1 METKALSVRQLNF
14 YIKSLIDGDPRLNF
28 VTVLGEISNLK
39 NHYQSGHIYFTL
51 KDKEAS
57 INCVMFRS
65 NASRIKFIPEN
76 GQQVIVRGRVSV
88 YERDGVYQIYADEMN
103 DAGLGDIA
111 LKFEQTKKKLE
122 AEGLFDM
129 DSKRKIPQFPKK
141 IAVVTSP
148 TGAAIRDIVNII
160 SRRWKLAEILI
171 CPVSV
176 QGDSAVPEMLSALD
190 KLYETDGIDVCIIGR
205 GGGSAEDLWAFN
217 DERLAYKIYES
228 HFPVISAVGHETDF
242 TISDFVAD
250 LRAPTPSAA
259 AELAVPN
266 GEEILSYLIKREG
279 QLKNLLKAKYENSYL
294 KFERL
299 RDNRVFT
306 NPVEAI
312 ISGRA
317 QSVDLLSDRMTYSL
331 RETIANLKL
340 SLSKSAAGLDALSPL
355 KTLARGYTV
364 ASVEGKTVA
373 SVKQLKKDDILD
385 IRFAD
390 GRAVAQIQEIKVTD
404 NER

>member
-57 INCVMFRS
+57 INCVVFRS

-279 QLKNLLKAKYENSYL
+279 QLKNFLKAKYENSYL

-373 SVKQLKKDDILD
+373 SIKQLKKDDILD

-404 NER
+404 NE

>member
-122 AEGLFDM
+122 AEGLFDV

-228 HFPVISAVGHETDF
+228 PFPIISAVGHETDF

-317 QSVDLLSDRMTYSL
+317 QSVDLLSDRMTSSL

-385 IRFAD
+385 IRFVD

-404 NER
+404 NE

>member
-14 YIKSLIDGDPRLNF
+14 YIKSLIDGDPRLNC

-39 NHYQSGHIYFTL
+39 NHYQSGHLYFTL
-51 KDKEAS
+51 KDKDAS

-65 NASRIKFIPEN
+65 YASRIKFTPEN

-88 YERDGVYQIYADEMN
+88 YERDGVYQIYAEEMN
-103 DAGLGDIA
+103 DAGLGNIA

-122 AEGLFDM
+122 AEGLFDI
-129 DSKRKIPQFPKK
+129 DSKRKIPRFPKK

-148 TGAAIRDIVNII
+148 TGAAVRDIVNII

-190 KLYETDGIDVCIIGR
+190 RLYELDGIDVCIIGR

-228 HFPVISAVGHETDF
+228 PFPVISAVGHETDF

-266 GEEILSYLIKREG
+266 GEEILNYLIKREG
-279 QLKNLLKAKYENSYL
+279 QLKNLLFAKYENSYL

-299 RDNRVFT
+299 ASNKVFT
-306 NPVEAI
+306 NPVEVI

-317 QSVDLLSDRMTYSL
+317 QTVDLLADRMASAL
-331 RETIANLKL
+331 RQTLANLKL
-340 SLSKSAAGLDALSPL
+340 RLGKSAAGLDALSPL
-355 KTLARGYTV
+355 KTLARGYAV
-364 ASVEGKTVA
+364 PSIEGKTVG
-373 SVKQLKKDDILD
+373 SVKELKSDDILD
-385 IRFAD
+385 IRFFD
-390 GRAVAQIQEIKVTD
+390 GVAKAQIQEIKVTD

>member
-14 YIKSLIDGDPRLNF
+14 YIKSLIDGDPRLNC

-39 NHYQSGHIYFTL
+39 NHYQSGHLYFTL
-51 KDKEAS
+51 KDKDAS

-65 NASRIKFIPEN
+65 YASRIKFTPEN

-88 YERDGVYQIYADEMN
+88 YERDGVYQIYAEEMN

-122 AEGLFDM
+122 AEGLFDIEN
-129 DSKRKIPQFPKK
+129 KRKIPRFPKK

-148 TGAAIRDIVNII
+148 TGAAVRDIVNII
-160 SRRWKLAEILI
+160 SRRWKSAEILI

-176 QGDSAVPEMLSALD
+176 QGDSAVPEMLTALD
-190 KLYETDGIDVCIIGR
+190 KLYELDGIDVCIIGR

-228 HFPVISAVGHETDF
+228 PFPVISAVGHETDF

-266 GEEILSYLIKREG
+266 GEEILDYLIKREG
-279 QLKNLLKAKYENSYL
+279 QLKNLLFAKYENSYL

-299 RDNRVFT
+299 ASNKVFT
-306 NPVEAI
+306 NPVEVI

-317 QSVDLLSDRMTYSL
+317 QTVDLLADRMASAL
-331 RETIANLKL
+331 RQTLANLKL
-340 SLSKSAAGLDALSPL
+340 RLGKSAAGLDALSPL
-355 KTLARGYTV
+355 KTLARGYAV
-364 ASVEGKTVA
+364 PSIDGRTVA
-373 SVKQLKKDDILD
+373 SVKQLKNDDILD
-385 IRFAD
+385 VRFFD
-390 GRAVAQIQEIKVTD
+390 GVAKAQIQEIKVTD

>member
-14 YIKSLIDGDPRLNF
+14 YIKSLIDGDPRLNC

-39 NHYQSGHIYFTL
+39 NHYQSGHLYFTL
-51 KDKEAS
+51 KDKDAS

-65 NASRIKFIPEN
+65 YASRIKFTPEN

-88 YERDGVYQIYADEMN
+88 YERDGVYQIYAEEMN

-122 AEGLFDM
+122 AEGLFDIE
-129 DSKRKIPQFPKK
+129 SKRKIPQFPKK

-148 TGAAIRDIVNII
+148 TGAAVRDIVNII

-176 QGDSAVPEMLSALD
+176 QGDNAVPEMLSALD
-190 KLYETDGIDVCIIGR
+190 RLYELDDIDVCIIGR

-228 HFPVISAVGHETDF
+228 PFPVISAVGHETDF

-259 AELAVPN
+259 AELAVPDC
-266 GEEILSYLIKREG
+266 EEILSYLLKREG
-279 QLKNLLKAKYENSYL
+279 QLKNLLFAKYENSYL

-299 RDNRVFT
+299 ASNKVFT
-306 NPVEAI
+306 NPAEVI

-317 QSVDLLSDRMTYSL
+317 QTVDLLADRMASAL
-331 RETIANLKL
+331 RQTLANLKL
-340 SLSKSAAGLDALSPL
+340 RLGKSAAGLDVLSPL
-355 KTLARGYTV
+355 KTLARGYAV
-364 ASVEGKTVA
+364 PSMEGKTVG
-373 SVKQLKKDDILD
+373 SVKQLKNDDILD
-385 IRFAD
+385 IRFFD
-390 GRAVAQIQEIKVTD
+390 GVAKAQIQEIKVTD

>member
-14 YIKSLIDGDPRLNF
+14 YIKSLIDGDPRLNC
-28 VTVLGEISNLK
+28 VTVSGEISNLK

-51 KDKEAS
+51 KDTDAG

-65 NASRIKFIPEN
+65 YASRIKFTPEN

-88 YERDGVYQIYADEMN
+88 YERDGVYQIYAEEMN

-122 AEGLFDM
+122 AEGLFDIEN
-129 DSKRKIPQFPKK
+129 KRKIPRFPKK

-148 TGAAIRDIVNII
+148 TGAAVRDIVNII
-160 SRRWKLAEILI
+160 SRRWKSAEILI

-190 KLYETDGIDVCIIGR
+190 RLYELDGIDVCIIGR

-228 HFPVISAVGHETDF
+228 PFPVISAVGHETDF

-266 GEEILSYLIKREG
+266 GEEILDYLIKREG
-279 QLKNLLKAKYENSYL
+279 QLKNLLFAKYENSYL

-299 RDNRVFT
+299 ASNKVFT
-306 NPVEAI
+306 NPAEVI

-317 QSVDLLSDRMTYSL
+317 QTVDLLADRMASAL
-331 RETIANLKL
+331 RQTVANLKL
-340 SLSKSAAGLDALSPL
+340 RLGKSAAGLDALSPL
-355 KTLARGYTV
+355 KTLARGYAITR
-364 ASVEGKTVA
+364 VEGKTIG
-373 SVKQLKKDDILD
+373 SVKQLKNDDILD
-385 IRFAD
+385 IRFLD
-390 GRAVAQIQEIKVTD
+390 GEAKAQIQEIKVTD

>member
-14 YIKSLIDGDPRLNF
+14 YIKSLIDGDPMLNF

-51 KDKEAS
+51 KDTDAS

-65 NASRIKFIPEN
+65 NATRIKFTPEN

-88 YERDGVYQIYADEMN
+88 YERDGVYQIYAEEMN

-122 AEGLFDM
+122 AEGLFDI
-129 DSKRKIPQFPKK
+129 DSKRKIPEFPKK

-148 TGAAIRDIVNII
+148 TGAAVRDIVNII

-176 QGDSAVPEMLSALD
+176 QGDNAVPEMLSALD
-190 KLYETDGIDVCIIGR
+190 RLYELDDIDVCIIGR

-228 HFPVISAVGHETDF
+228 PFPVISAVGHETDF

-259 AELAVPN
+259 AELAVPDC
-266 GEEILSYLIKREG
+266 EEISSYLSKREG
-279 QLKNLLKAKYENSYL
+279 QLNNLLKAKYENSYL

-404 NER
+404 NE

>member
-1 METKALSVRQLNF
+1 
-14 YIKSLIDGDPRLNF
+14 
-28 VTVLGEISNLK
+28 
-39 NHYQSGHIYFTL
+39 
-51 KDKEAS
+51 
-57 INCVMFRS
+57 
-65 NASRIKFIPEN
+65 
-76 GQQVIVRGRVSV
+76 
-88 YERDGVYQIYADEMN
+88 MN

-122 AEGLFDM
+122 AEGLFDI

-148 TGAAIRDIVNII
+148 TGAAIRDILNII

-176 QGDSAVPEMLSALD
+176 QGDNAVPEMLSALD
-190 KLYETDGIDVCIIGR
+190 RLYELDDIDVCIIGR

-228 HFPVISAVGHETDF
+228 PFPVISAVGHETDF

-259 AELAVPN
+259 AELAVPDC
-266 GEEILSYLIKREG
+266 EEILSYLLKREG

-294 KFERL
+294 RFERL
-299 RDNRVFT
+299 RTNRVFT
-306 NPVEAI
+306 NPGEVI
-312 ISGRA
+312 ISSRA
-317 QSVDLLSDRMTYSL
+317 QSVDLLADRMASSL
-331 RETIANLKL
+331 RETLANLKL
-340 SLSKSAAGLDALSPL
+340 RLGKSVAGLDALSPL
-355 KTLARGYTV
+355 KTLARGYSV
-364 ASVEGKTVA
+364 ASVEGKTVG
-373 SVKQLKKDDILD
+373 SVKELKSDDILD
-385 IRFAD
+385 IRFLD
-390 GRAVAQIQEIKVTD
+390 GVAVAKIQEIKVTD

>member
-1 METKALSVRQLNF
+1 
-14 YIKSLIDGDPRLNF
+14 
-28 VTVLGEISNLK
+28 
-39 NHYQSGHIYFTL
+39 
-51 KDKEAS
+51 
-57 INCVMFRS
+57 
-65 NASRIKFIPEN
+65 
-76 GQQVIVRGRVSV
+76 
-88 YERDGVYQIYADEMN
+88 
-103 DAGLGDIA
+103 
-111 LKFEQTKKKLE
+111 
-122 AEGLFDM
+122 
-129 DSKRKIPQFPKK
+129 
-141 IAVVTSP
+141 
-148 TGAAIRDIVNII
+148 
-160 SRRWKLAEILI
+160 
-171 CPVSV
+171 
-176 QGDSAVPEMLSALD
+176 
-190 KLYETDGIDVCIIGR
+190 
-205 GGGSAEDLWAFN
+205 
-217 DERLAYKIYES
+217 IYES
-228 HFPVISAVGHETDF
+228 PFPIISAVGHETDF
-242 TISDFVAD
+242 TISDFVSD

-317 QSVDLLSDRMTYSL
+317 QSVDLLSDRMTSSL

-404 NER
+404 NE

>member
-1 METKALSVRQLNF
+1 MDTKALSVRQLNF
-14 YIKSLIDGDPRLNF
+14 YIKSLIDGDPRLNC

-39 NHYQSGHIYFTL
+39 NHYQSGHLYFTL
-51 KDKEAS
+51 KDKDAS

-65 NASRIKFIPEN
+65 YVSRIKFTPEN

-88 YERDGVYQIYADEMN
+88 YERDGVYQIYAEEMN

-122 AEGLFDM
+122 AEGLFNL
-129 DSKRKIPQFPKK
+129 DSKRKIPKFPKK

-148 TGAAIRDIVNII
+148 TGAAVRDIVNII

-176 QGDSAVPEMLSALD
+176 QGDGAVPEMLTALD
-190 KLYETDGIDVCIIGR
+190 RLYELDGIDVCIIGR

-217 DERLAYKIYES
+217 DERLAYKIYEAP
-228 HFPVISAVGHETDF
+228 FPVISAVGHETDF

-266 GEEILSYLIKREG
+266 CEEILSYLLKREG
-279 QLKNLLKAKYENSYL
+279 QLKNLLFAKYENSYL

-299 RDNRVFT
+299 ASNKVFT
-306 NPVEAI
+306 NPAEVI
-312 ISGRA
+312 ICGRA
-317 QSVDLLSDRMTYSL
+317 QTVDLLADRMASAL
-331 RETIANLKL
+331 RQTLANLKL
-340 SLSKSAAGLDALSPL
+340 RLGKSAAGLDVLSPL
-355 KTLARGYTV
+355 KTLARGYAV
-364 ASVEGKTVA
+364 PSMEGKTVG
-373 SVKQLKKDDILD
+373 SVKQLKNDDILD
-385 IRFAD
+385 IRFFD
-390 GRAVAQIQEIKVTD
+390 GVAKAQIQEIKVTD
-404 NER
+404 NE

>member
-57 INCVMFRS
+57 INCVVFRS

-129 DSKRKIPQFPKK
+129 DSKREIPQFPKK

-279 QLKNLLKAKYENSYL
+279 QLKNFLKAKYENSYL

-317 QSVDLLSDRMTYSL
+317 QSVDLLSDRMTSSL

-373 SVKQLKKDDILD
+373 SIKQLKKDDILD

-404 NER
+404 NE

>member
-14 YIKSLIDGDPRLNF
+14 YIKSLIDGDPRLNC

-39 NHYQSGHIYFTL
+39 NHYQSGHLYFTL
-51 KDKEAS
+51 KDKDAS

-65 NASRIKFIPEN
+65 YASRIKFNPEN

-88 YERDGVYQIYADEMN
+88 YERDGVYQIYAEEMN

-122 AEGLFDM
+122 AEGLFDIEN
-129 DSKRKIPQFPKK
+129 KRKIPQFPKK

-148 TGAAIRDIVNII
+148 TGAAVRDIVNII

-176 QGDSAVPEMLSALD
+176 QGDGAVPEMLTALD
-190 KLYETDGIDVCIIGR
+190 KLYELDGIDVCIVGR

-217 DERLAYKIYES
+217 DERLAYKIYEAP
-228 HFPVISAVGHETDF
+228 FPVISAVGHETDF

-266 GEEILSYLIKREG
+266 GEEILSYLLKREG
-279 QLKNLLKAKYENSYL
+279 QLKNLLFAKYENSYL

-299 RDNRVFT
+299 ASNKVFT
-306 NPVEAI
+306 NPAEVI

-317 QSVDLLSDRMTYSL
+317 QTVDLLADKMASAL
-331 RETIANLKL
+331 RETLANLKL
-340 SLSKSAAGLDALSPL
+340 SLSKSTAGLDALSPL
-355 KTLARGYTV
+355 KTLARGYSV

-373 SVKQLKKDDILD
+373 SVKQLKSDDILD
-385 IRFAD
+385 IRFFD
-390 GRAVAQIQEIKVTD
+390 GEAKAKIQEIKVTD

>member
-1 METKALSVRQLNF
+1 METKALSVRQLNY
-14 YIKSLIDGDPRLNF
+14 YIKSLIDGDPRLNC

-39 NHYQSGHIYFTL
+39 NHYQSGHLYFTL
-51 KDKEAS
+51 KDKDAS

-65 NASRIKFIPEN
+65 YVSRIKFTPEN

-88 YERDGVYQIYADEMN
+88 YERDGVYQIYAEEMN

-122 AEGLFDM
+122 SEGLFNL
-129 DSKRKIPQFPKK
+129 DSKRKIPKFPKK

-148 TGAAIRDIVNII
+148 TGAAVRDIVNII

-190 KLYETDGIDVCIIGR
+190 RLYELDGIDVCIIGR

-228 HFPVISAVGHETDF
+228 PFPVISAVGHETDF

-266 GEEILSYLIKREG
+266 GEEILDYLIKREG
-279 QLKNLLKAKYENSYL
+279 QLKNLLFAKYENSYL

-299 RDNRVFT
+299 ASNKVFT
-306 NPVEAI
+306 NPAEVI

-317 QSVDLLSDRMTYSL
+317 QTVDLLADRMASAL
-331 RETIANLKL
+331 RQTLANLKL
-340 SLSKSAAGLDALSPL
+340 RLGKSAAGLDVLSPL
-355 KTLARGYTV
+355 KTLARGYAV
-364 ASVEGKTVA
+364 PSMEGKTVG
-373 SVKQLKKDDILD
+373 SVKQLKNDDILD
-385 IRFAD
+385 IRFFD
-390 GRAVAQIQEIKVTD
+390 GVAKAQIQEIKVTD

>member
-57 INCVMFRS
+57 INCVVFRS

-129 DSKRKIPQFPKK
+129 DSKREIPQFPKK

-279 QLKNLLKAKYENSYL
+279 QLKNFLKAKYENSYL

-373 SVKQLKKDDILD
+373 SIKQLKKDDILD

-404 NER
+404 NE

>member
-129 DSKRKIPQFPKK
+129 DSKREIPQFPKK

-279 QLKNLLKAKYENSYL
+279 QLKNFLKAKYENSYL

-404 NER
+404 NE

>member
-57 INCVMFRS
+57 INCVVFRS

-279 QLKNLLKAKYENSYL
+279 QLKNFLKAKYENSYL

-317 QSVDLLSDRMTYSL
+317 QSVDLLSDRMTSSL

-373 SVKQLKKDDILD
+373 SIKQLKKDDILD

-404 NER
+404 NE